1 MHVLIECLEI
11 TRYGQPKGRIV
22 VNLEAIINIREETV
36 IGELK
41 GCRITTKELSVDLI
55 AAETYGASA
64 SYSDSIFVA
73 GSIAELFARIEA
85 AQANV
90 GNN

>member
-11 TRYGQPKGRIV
+11 TRHGQPKGRIV
-22 VNLEAIINIREETV
+22 INLEAIINIREETI

-41 GCRITTKELSVDLI
+41 GCRITTKELSIDLI

-64 SYSDSIFVA
+64 SYSDSVLVA
-73 GSIAELFARIEA
+73 GSIKRCFERIEA
-85 AQANV
+85 AQAQC
-90 GNN
+90 GN